1 MKILL
6 RIQLDFICFDFV
18 ENFPLYI
25 YIVHT
30 LCTDLHEYAFLHL
43 CFICPQDYINNRVI

>member
-25 YIVHT
+25 YIYST
-30 LCTDLHEYAFLHL
+30 YSMYGFA
-43 CFICPQDYINNRVI
+43 RVCIPSSLFYLSSRLYK

>member
-25 YIVHT
+25 YST
-30 LCTDLHEYAFLHL
+30 YSMYRFA
-43 CFICPQDYINNRVI
+43 RVCIPSSLFYLSSRLYK